1 MLKSRTRPAKA
12 EAEDA
17 GLVEIAAWGAWF
29 LHAHTERL
37 RVADLSPDTYAR
49 ELAAVEALA
58 AAVTERMR
66 DDYQARKGGKP

>member
-12 EAEDA
+12 EAADA
-17 GLVEIAAWGAWF
+17 GLGEIAAWGAWF

-37 RVADLSPDTYAR
+37 RAADLSADNYGR
-49 ELAAVEALA
+49 ELAAVEALV

-66 DDYQARKGGKP
+66 DDYQARTGGKP